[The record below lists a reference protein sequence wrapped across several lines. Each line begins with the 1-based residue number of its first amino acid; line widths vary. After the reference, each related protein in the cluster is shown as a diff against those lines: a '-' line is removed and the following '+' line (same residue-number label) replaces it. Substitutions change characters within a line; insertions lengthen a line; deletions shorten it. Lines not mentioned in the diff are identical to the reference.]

1 MLAFNTLK
9 HTLTTLRANDEGFIS
24 IHLPLSPISLLAWL
38 KAQQQFPQIYLGDK
52 NHQGEVA
59 CLGCAW
65 QTDTAHIPA
74 TLSKA
79 RLYGGMGFSASSQW
93 PDFPHCQFILP
104 RIEIRRQGK
113 INKLICNLYWAE
125 TDFAT
130 EINATLALLAN
141 LSEPSKL
148 DFQPSQLI
156 SRQDLPNQN
165 DWSKLVRHVT
175 KASFQQHTAK
185 VVLSRQTKLT
195 LANAVDHHSLL
206 HQWQALNPNCF
217 SFLISWSAQ
226 AHFLGCTPE
235 RLYLRS
241 GARLTTESL
250 AGTMPRGSNQDDDQE
265 YCEALLHQRKFKR
278 ENQLVLEDILAHL
291 KQVSYDIGLDTI
303 GVLKLNHIQHLKQR
317 IHAYLKPEANDYELL
332 STLHPTPAVGGTPR
346 ENALQFINQHEPYQ
360 RGWYAGAIG
369 VLNQQQSQ
377 FAVAI
382 RSALVRSNEVCLFA
396 GAGIVK
402 GSLPEHEW
410 LELEHKIATPL
421 QLLTVSVNG
430 KAP

>member
-1 MLAFNTLK
+1 MLAFETLK
-9 HTLTTLRANDEGFIS
+9 HTLTTLRENDEGFIS
-24 IHLPLSPISLLAWL
+24 IHVTLPQVSLLAWL
-38 KAQQQFPQIYLGDK
+38 KAQSQFPQIYLGDK

-65 QTDTAHIPA
+65 QTDTAQLPNA
-74 TLSKA
+74 LNKA
-79 RLYGGMGFSASSQW
+79 RLYGGMGFSATSQW
-93 PDFPHCQFILP
+93 PDFPHCQFVLP

-113 INKLICNLYWAE
+113 VTKLVCNLYWADS
-125 TDFAT
+125 DFAT
-130 EINATLALLAN
+130 QVRETLALLAN
-141 LSEPSKL
+141 IKTPTGLS
-148 DFQPSQLI
+148 FQPTQLLQ
-156 SRQDLPNQN
+156 RQDLPDQANWQKMVK
-165 DWSKLVRHVT
+165 DVT

-195 LANAVDHHSLL
+195 LANEIDHHGLL

-250 AGTMPRGSNQDDDQE
+250 AGTMPRGTNQDDDEQNSD
-265 YCEALLHQRKFKR
+265 ALLHQGKFKR
-278 ENQLVLEDILAHL
+278 ENQLVLDDILAHL
-291 KQVSYDIGLDTI
+291 KQVSDDIGLDTI
-303 GVLKLNHIQHLKQR
+303 GILKLNHIQHLKQR
-317 IHAYLKPEANDYELL
+317 IHAYLKPAASDHDLL
-332 STLHPTPAVGGTPR
+332 SALHPTPAVGGTPR
-346 ENALQFINQHEPYQ
+346 DNALRYISEHEPYQ

-382 RSALVRSNEVCLFA
+382 RSALIRNHQVCLFA

-402 GSLPEHEW
+402 GSLPIHEW
-410 LELEHKIATPL
+410 QELEHKIATPL
-421 QLLTVSVNG
+421 QLLTGNAS
-430 KAP
+430 